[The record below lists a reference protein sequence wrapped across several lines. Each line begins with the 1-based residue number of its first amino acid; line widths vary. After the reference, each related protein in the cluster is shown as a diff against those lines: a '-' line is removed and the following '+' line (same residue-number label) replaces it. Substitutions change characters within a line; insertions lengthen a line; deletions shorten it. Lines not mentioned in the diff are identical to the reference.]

1 MSPLGIARNSM
12 DGAFIEANVSFLS
25 IVGYSLEELNRI
37 SYWDL
42 TPKSYADQETQQ
54 LESLKSTH
62 RYGPYEK
69 EYINNLGQR
78 VPVRLNGVLIAGS
91 DGEEF
96 IWSIVEDITQ
106 EKRLD
111 DQLRIAAAAFE
122 SQEALVITDTDSV
135 ILRVNRAF
143 TEITGYSAE
152 EAVGQTPRMLKSGR
166 HNLDFYKA
174 MWESINTTGGWQ
186 GEVWDRRKN
195 GEEYPKWLTISA
207 VKNDLGAVTHY
218 VGAHYDITH
227 RKKAEDKI
235 NELAFYDQLTGLP
248 NRTLLLD
255 RLKQNMMASS
265 RSGSYGALLFIDLDN
280 FKTLNDT
287 LGHDMGDL
295 LLKQVAQRLTEG
307 VRAGDTVGRLGG
319 DEFVVV
325 LASLSGDAGTAV
337 TQTKSIGG
345 KILFLLNQTYQLKLV
360 DHHSTA
366 SIGAT
371 MFRGDLFTIDDLMKQ
386 ADLAMYK
393 SKDAGR
399 NALRFF
405 DT

>member
-1 MSPLGIARNSM
+1 
-12 DGAFIEANVSFLS
+12 
-25 IVGYSLEELNRI
+25 
-37 SYWDL
+37 L
-42 TPKSYADQETQQ
+42 TPASYADQETQQ
-54 LESLKSTH
+54 LESLKSTN

-69 EYINNLGQR
+69 EYINNLGRR
-78 VPVRLNGVLIAGS
+78 VHVRLNGVLITGS
-91 DGEEF
+91 DGEQS
-96 IWSIVEDITQ
+96 IWSIVEDISQ
-106 EKRLD
+106 IKRLD
-111 DQLRIAAAAFE
+111 SQLRIAAAAFE
-122 SQEALVITDTDSV
+122 SQEAMVITDTQSV
-135 ILRVNRAF
+135 ILRVNRAY

-152 EAVGQTPRMLKSGR
+152 EVVGQTPRLLKSGR
-166 HNLDFYKA
+166 HNADFYKA

-207 VKNDLGAVTHY
+207 VKNDLGAVSHY
-218 VGAHYDITH
+218 IGAHYDITN

-255 RLKQNMMASS
+255 RLKQIMMASA
-265 RSGSYGALLFIDLDN
+265 RNDSYGSLLFIDLDH

-319 DEFVVV
+319 DEFVVI
-325 LASLSGDAGTAV
+325 LSSLNGDADVAA
-337 TQTKSIGG
+337 TQTKSIGK
-345 KILFLLNQTYQLKLV
+345 KILFLLNQAYQLNLV
-360 DHHSTA
+360 AYHSTA

-371 MFRGDLFTIDDLMKQ
+371 LFRGDLVTIDALMKQ

-393 SKDAGR
+393 SKVAGR
-399 NALRFF
+399 NALHFF
-405 DT
+405 DPRSDSDIN